1 MSAYVLPSDLA
12 AANDAEDFSAID
24 ERIILATQAGL
35 PLTTKPF
42 HTLAEQLQLPVE
54 LIQQRMQAMLDNK
67 QIRRIAVVPNH
78 YKLGFCANG
87 MSVWNIADE
96 HIARA
101 GKLFGSLDYVSH
113 CYHRPRHLPAWPYS
127 VFAMVHGRDRSEVQ
141 AKVTEM
147 SHLIDALDLGHD
159 ILYSKRI
166 LKKTG
171 LRFKADSAS

>member
-1 MSAYVLPSDLA
+1 MSAYASPSEKYAAYDADDLA
-12 AANDAEDFSAID
+12 ALD

-35 PLTTKPF
+35 PLSTKPY
-42 HTLAEQLQLPVE
+42 HALAEQLQLPVD
-54 LIQQRMQAMLDNK
+54 LIQQRMQAMLDQK

-96 HIARA
+96 HIARV

-171 LRFKADSAS
+171 LRFKAD